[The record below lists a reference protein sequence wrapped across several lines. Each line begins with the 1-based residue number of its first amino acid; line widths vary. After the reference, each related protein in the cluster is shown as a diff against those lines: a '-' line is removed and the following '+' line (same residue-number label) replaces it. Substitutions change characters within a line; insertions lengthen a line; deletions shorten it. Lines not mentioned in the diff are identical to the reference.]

1 MNGFALGGGLELAMA
16 CTVRFASENARL
28 GQPEVKLGIIPG
40 YGGTQRLPRLVGRG
54 RALELLLSG
63 DPIPAAEAY
72 RIGLVNAVVPQAEL
86 LDYCRAW
93 LGKVLANGPLALGLV
108 MEAVDAGLNGGID
121 EGLRFEA
128 AAFGVSAATED
139 RGKVRARFW
148 RSGARRLQESE
159 HMAKVFEGQL
169 SAAGLRFAII
179 VSRFNSFITER
190 LLGGAMDA
198 LTRAGANADL
208 IDVIKVPGS
217 WEVPMIAGEV
227 ARQHRYDALICL
239 SAVIRGETPHFDY
252 VAGEAAKGIAHVAS
266 ETGVPVAFGV
276 LTTNT
281 LEQAIDRAGAKG
293 GNKGFDA
300 AMTAIEMANLLRT
313 LRQAT

>member
-1 MNGFALGGGLELAMA
+1 M
-16 CTVRFASENARL
+16 S
-28 GQPEVKLGIIPG
+28 
-40 YGGTQRLPRLVGRG
+40 
-54 RALELLLSG
+54 
-63 DPIPAAEAY
+63 
-72 RIGLVNAVVPQAEL
+72 
-86 LDYCRAW
+86 
-93 LGKVLANGPLALGLV
+93 KVL
-108 MEAVDAGLNGGID
+108 
-121 EGLRFEA
+121 
-128 AAFGVSAATED
+128 
-139 RGKVRARFW
+139 
-148 RSGARRLQESE
+148 
-159 HMAKVFEGQL
+159 EGQL
-169 SAAGLRFAII
+169 SAAGLRFAIV

-198 LTRAGANADL
+198 LTRAGGSPDS

-227 ARQHRYDALICL
+227 ARQHRYDAVICL
-239 SAVIRGETPHFDY
+239 SAVTPHFDY
-252 VAGEAAKGIAHVAS
+252 IAAEAAKGIAHVAA

-300 AMTAIEMANLLRT
+300 AMTAIEMANLLRI

>member
-1 MNGFALGGGLELAMA
+1 MS
-16 CTVRFASENARL
+16 R
-28 GQPEVKLGIIPG
+28 
-40 YGGTQRLPRLVGRG
+40 
-54 RALELLLSG
+54 
-63 DPIPAAEAY
+63 
-72 RIGLVNAVVPQAEL
+72 
-86 LDYCRAW
+86 
-93 LGKVLANGPLALGLV
+93 
-108 MEAVDAGLNGGID
+108 
-121 EGLRFEA
+121 
-128 AAFGVSAATED
+128 
-139 RGKVRARFW
+139 
-148 RSGARRLQESE
+148 
-159 HMAKVFEGQL
+159 VFEGQL
-169 SAAGLRFAII
+169 SAAGLKFAVV

-190 LLGGAMDA
+190 LLAGAMDA
-198 LTRAGANADL
+198 LARTGAGPDL

-217 WEVPMIAGEV
+217 WEVPMVAGEL

-252 VAGEAAKGIAHVAS
+252 VAAEAAKGVAHVAA

-300 AMTAIEMANLLRT
+300 AMTAVEMANLMRA